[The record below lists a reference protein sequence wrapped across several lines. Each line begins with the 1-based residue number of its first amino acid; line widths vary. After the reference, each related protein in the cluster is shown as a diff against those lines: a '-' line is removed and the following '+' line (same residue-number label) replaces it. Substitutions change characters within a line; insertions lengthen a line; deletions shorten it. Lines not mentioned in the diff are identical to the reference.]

1 MALVVTA
8 FVSPWGFTVSQFSG
22 NRLRQ
27 SRVSSGIRIEAL
39 ALAVGRSVDT
49 LRQYENGRVDP
60 PASIVSRLAD
70 SLGVEVGAL
79 FDKRPDVAA

>member
-22 NRLRQ
+22 SRLRQ